1 MVPQSTNIYVFLQY
15 LVLTVAGFAL
25 TAAQDDMARPGVL
38 ALFGLIAGSMYVVG
52 LWLEH
57 RHRFVV
63 DLSRA
68 LMLLSAGLWMPL
80 QAASAE
86 GVIEVM
92 QSLGAANLV
101 LLMVLFKLQR
111 SERSIASLP

>member
-1 MVPQSTNIYVFLQY
+1 
-15 LVLTVAGFAL
+15 
-25 TAAQDDMARPGVL
+25 MARPGVL

-57 RHRFVV
+57 RPHRFVV

-101 LLMVLFKLQR
+101 LLAGLFTFQR
-111 SERSIASLP
+111 SERSIASLS